1 MLKIIKIDKTDYKMK
16 SSAYTAFAYKDETG
30 RNFLSDIMKLS
41 EYKSLKDSNTVKS
54 AEMLDDLN
62 LLLLRIAYIM
72 IKEADE
78 SQVIDF
84 KSFVGSI
91 ESLYSDSSWTE
102 EVINL
107 AVMPISGQLQ
117 SNK

>member
-54 AEMLDDLN
+54 ADMLDELN
-62 LLLLRIAYIM
+62 LLLLRIIYAYN
-72 IKEADE
+72 E
-78 SQVIDF
+78 
-84 KSFVGSI
+84 
-91 ESLYSDSSWTE
+91 
-102 EVINL
+102 
-107 AVMPISGQLQ
+107 
-117 SNK
+117 

>member
-1 MLKIIKIDKTDYKMK
+1 MK

-78 SQVIDF
+78 SQVTDF
-84 KSFVGSI
+84 KSFFSA
-91 ESLYSDSSWTE
+91 SAS
-102 EVINL
+102 INL
-107 AVMPISGQLQ
+107 IARPPI
-117 SNK
+117 

>member
-16 SSAYTAFAYKDETG
+16 SSAYTSFAYKDETG

-41 EYKSLKDSNTVKS
+41 EYNELKENNTIKS
-54 AEMLDDLN
+54 AELLDELN

-78 SQVIDF
+78 SQVTDF

-102 EVINL
+102 DVINL